1 MANTVFFPFNR
12 LFIDYIKNT
21 QKNNMKSQHY
31 HDAYEIYLQIEGERY
46 LFLDDIC
53 YTLKKG
59 DFVILNPF
67 DIHYMESRDINYYER
82 YVMNF
87 HKESLLCILNESEL
101 NAMFSNIDTCVLHLD
116 DEQAATVY
124 SYLKQ
129 IDIFSKKKGFL
140 SEKLVYSEV
149 FQLLMMLKDISE
161 NARLITSQNTPPE
174 IITAIDYINKNYYRD
189 ISLITIADTVH
200 LSKYHFSRLF
210 HNATGATFL
219 EYLYNVRLTKVHKL
233 LLDTKMSLQEVAD
246 KTGFSSSAHLS
257 RIFKQAYNVS
267 PREFRRTLKK

>member
-116 DEQAATVY
+116 DEQAASVY

-129 IDIFSKKKGFL
+129 IDIFSKKTGFL

-267 PREFRRTLKK
+267 PREFRRTVKK

>member
-116 DEQAATVY
+116 DEQAASVY

-129 IDIFSKKKGFL
+129 IDIFSKKTGFL